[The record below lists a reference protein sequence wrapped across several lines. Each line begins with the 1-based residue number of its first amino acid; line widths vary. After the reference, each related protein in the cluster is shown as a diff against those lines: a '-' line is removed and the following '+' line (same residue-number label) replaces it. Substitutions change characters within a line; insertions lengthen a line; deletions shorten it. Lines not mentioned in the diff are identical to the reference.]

1 MLMGSVLHIR
11 ATFFTIRNTN
21 RIYYYHTVHFL
32 RRINEYCS
40 LNVFFIYVTD
50 TEQKQI
56 QPCCN
61 STYYVLR
68 KRNFLA
74 KIIFG
79 YNFATNN

>member
-1 MLMGSVLHIR
+1 MLTGSVLHIG
-11 ATFFTIRNTN
+11 ATFFTIWNTN

-40 LNVFFIYVTD
+40 LNVFFIYITD

-61 STYYVLR
+61 SI
-68 KRNFLA
+68 LA
-74 KIIFG
+74 NIQYEKSYG
-79 YNFATNN
+79 DTVGLL